1 MRIAELKDK
10 LLSSKIVRFVLVG
23 GCSTGIDF
31 VIYVLL
37 SMQIPITISKGISMI
52 SASVFSYFVNKQY
65 TFSNKEKTTLAYL
78 IKFYLTFGANFMV
91 NLGTNYFV
99 YSKTGLKLLA
109 FVMATICGMTVNY
122 IGQRFFVFN
131 DKEKAEKE

>member
-31 VIYVLL
+31 VIYMLL
-37 SMQIPITISKGISMI
+37 SMQMPITISKGISMI
-52 SASVFSYFVNKQY
+52 TASMFSYFANKRY
-65 TFSNKEKTTLAYL
+65 TFANKEKTTLAYL
-78 IKFYLTFGANFMV
+78 IKFYLTFVANFMV

-122 IGQRFFVFN
+122 IGQRFFVFK
-131 DKEKAEKE
+131 KE

>member
-37 SMQIPITISKGISMI
+37 SMQMPITISKGISMI
-52 SASVFSYFVNKQY
+52 TASVCFR
-65 TFSNKEKTTLAYL
+65 TLQ
-78 IKFYLTFGANFMV
+78 IS
-91 NLGTNYFV
+91 GTRLQIR
-99 YSKTGLKLLA
+99 KRRRWHT
-109 FVMATICGMTVNY
+109 
-122 IGQRFFVFN
+122 
-131 DKEKAEKE
+131 

>member
-37 SMQIPITISKGISMI
+37 SMQIPITISISMI

-65 TFSNKEKTTLAYL
+65 TFANKEKTTLAYL

>member
-52 SASVFSYFVNKQY
+52 SASVFSYFV
-65 TFSNKEKTTLAYL
+65 NKEKTTLAYL